1 MEFKDFGL
9 HADIERALTAK
20 RYSQPT
26 PIQQQAIPV
35 LLEGRD
41 LCGIAQTGTGKTAA
55 FSLPSLDYLLNNP
68 KRPAPRGC
76 RMLVLSPTREL
87 AAQIAQSCRDY
98 GRFTKF
104 SVTTVFGGVTINR
117 QIRDLSQGVDLLVAT
132 PGRLLDQTE
141 KAPGRE
147 RVCTN
152 V

>member
-1 MEFKDFGL
+1 MIRRPPRSTRPDTLFPYTTLF
-9 HADIERALTAK
+9 R
-20 RYSQPT
+20 S

-98 GRFTKF
+98 GRFTKDRK
-104 SVTTVFGGVTINR
+104 ST
-117 QIRDLSQGVDLLVAT
+117 
-132 PGRLLDQTE
+132 RLNSSHSC
-141 KAPGRE
+141 ASRMPSSA
-147 RVCTN
+147 
-152 V
+152 

>member
-87 AAQIAQSCRDY
+87 AAQIAQSRSEEHTSELQSLMRISYAVFCLKKKKINE
-98 GRFTKF
+98 TKL
-104 SVTTVFGGVTINR
+104 I
-117 QIRDLSQGVDLLVAT
+117 
-132 PGRLLDQTE
+132 
-141 KAPGRE
+141 
-147 RVCTN
+147 
-152 V
+152 

>member
-20 RYSQPT
+20 RSSQPT

-55 FSLPSLDYLLNNP
+55 FPLPSLDYLLNNP
-68 KRPAPRGC
+68 KPRSQRGC
-76 RMLVLSPTREL
+76 RMLVLSPTPDL
-87 AAQIAQSCRDY
+87 PAQSAQQT
-98 GRFTKF
+98 GR
-104 SVTTVFGGVTINR
+104 
-117 QIRDLSQGVDLLVAT
+117 A
-132 PGRLLDQTE
+132 
-141 KAPGRE
+141 
-147 RVCTN
+147 N